1 MKTNESFS
9 NLGLNEFKMNVT
21 SNMKLIK
28 TSSEF
33 KIMENLNNLLQK
45 IKLEL
50 YKKENTSSLVI
61 KEGNDFKSYQ
71 RQIKKFGNK

>member
-45 IKLEL
+45 
-50 YKKENTSSLVI
+50 
-61 KEGNDFKSYQ
+61 
-71 RQIKKFGNK
+71 NKIRII